1 MLFVLGFLSFF
12 STPTLL
18 TWLLF
23 SWLIPLLFLSYSSC
37 VARRPHS
44 IHSFSSVLPLPCPTF
59 FSLRTF
65 TILPPHRP
73 QRHNVLGA
81 CGASGFQAHT
91 SSRPICL
98 LRQCLY
104 TKYTCDCLLE
114 LSNTKLL
121 ASGSLSCTAVLK
133 NLISEALFCLEGEE
147 KNLTSSI
154 VWADNTESCGDF

>member
-1 MLFVLGFLSFF
+1 MCAICPWFFIIFLYSHLVNLTFVLLTDPSFIPQLQFMCCSSTSFNSLFFLCL
-12 STPTLL
+12 TL
-18 TWLLF
+18 
-23 SWLIPLLFLSYSSC
+23 SSC
-37 VARRPHS
+37 
-44 IHSFSSVLPLPCPTF
+44 PLF
-59 FSLRTF
+59 FFLRTF

-81 CGASGFQAHT
+81 CGASGFQTHT

-154 VWADNTESCGDF
+154 V